1 MADKFLIA
9 LTHFQKFGPAS
20 LNTLTAFASWE
31 DAYKATPGQFLNLG
45 FSGKTVDE
53 FIAWRNQ
60 NQPDELMEIM
70 QRHKIKAVA
79 ITDDFYPPLLKAI
92 HQPPP
97 LLYYQGEFSA
107 ELLALPMAIV
117 GSRRPSAYGQMA
129 ANRLTKDLA
138 KNNLTIVSGLA
149 FGIDAI
155 AHQATLEVQ
164 GKTVAVLGSGLD
176 RPSLYPRANHY
187 LADKIIAQGGILLSE
202 FPPLTRADKF
212 NFPRRNR
219 IISGTSL
226 GVLVIE
232 AAAKSGSLITAHYG
246 LEQDREVMAVP
257 GNIFASESA
266 GTNHLIKL
274 GARPITK
281 AEDVLEALNLS
292 LTDSGSQAKRQDLT
306 QEEAAILALINE
318 EAKHLDELK
327 DLLKLDISVITSTLT
342 LMEIK
347 GLAKNI
353 GNSTYIRL

>member
-20 LNTLTAFASWE
+20 LNKLMALASWQE
-31 DAYKATPGQFLNLG
+31 AYEASRGQFLSLG
-45 FSGKTVDE
+45 LNDKAVDE
-53 FIAWRNQ
+53 FIAWRKQ
-60 NQPDELMEIM
+60 NNPDDLIAIMEKY
-70 QRHKIKAVA
+70 RIKAVA
-79 ITDDFYPPLLKAI
+79 ITDDFYPPLLRAI

-97 LLYYQGEFSA
+97 LLYYQGEISA
-107 ELLALPMAIV
+107 ELFALPVAVV

-129 ANRLTKDLA
+129 VNRLTKDLA

-149 FGIDAI
+149 FGIDAL
-155 AHQATLEVQ
+155 AHQTAVEVG
-164 GKTVAVLGSGLD
+164 GKTVAVLGSGID
-176 RPSLYPRANHY
+176 RSSLYPRANHY
-187 LADKIIAQGGILLSE
+187 LADKIIAQGGVLLSE

-246 LEQDREVMAVP
+246 LEQNREVMAVP

-292 LTDSGSQAKRQDLT
+292 LTDSGSQTKGQDLT
-306 QEEAAILALINE
+306 QEETAILTLINE

-353 GNSTYIRL
+353 GNSTYIKL